1 MKMRWNNDRIYYL
14 GILITSLS
22 MLNLLYENP
31 FITMIIMA
39 TGFGMVLAGYGK

>member
-1 MKMRWNNDRIYYL
+1 MRMRWNNDKIYYL

-22 MLNLLYENP
+22 MLNLLCENP